1 MAIKYLNEYK
11 RKNPEA
17 AMKQIEEWRKTPI
30 DLQKILKMQ
39 DESLKR
45 IMEEKEQQTKQKD
58 DRNKMS

>member
-1 MAIKYLNEYK
+1 
-11 RKNPEA
+11 
-17 AMKQIEEWRKTPI
+17 MKQIEEWRKTPI

>member
-1 MAIKYLNEYK
+1 MNEYK